1 LSTAFEESGIVEPY
15 ICQAIHTG
23 EDTGNLGGAM
33 TFCADMLDE
42 SNEELINVIT
52 KLIEPLILIGMGVVV
67 GGVAIS
73 LFMPLF
79 DMTSAI
85 K

>member
-1 LSTAFEESGIVEPY
+1 M
-15 ICQAIHTG
+15 
-23 EDTGNLGGAM
+23 AM
-33 TFCADMLDE
+33 TFCADVLDE
-42 SNEELINVIT
+42 TNEELITVT
-52 KLIEPLILIGMGVVV
+52 MRLLEPIILILMGLVV

-73 LFMPLF
+73 LFVPLF